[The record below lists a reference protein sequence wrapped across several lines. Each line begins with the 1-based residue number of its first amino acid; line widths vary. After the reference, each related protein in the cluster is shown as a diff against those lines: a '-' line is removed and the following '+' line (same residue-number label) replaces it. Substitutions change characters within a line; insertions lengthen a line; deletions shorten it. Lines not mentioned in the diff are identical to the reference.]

1 MLHRNYQRWLG
12 AALCISQMQV
22 LANVDE
28 QPSVLSEQPE
38 SVLENNIEQNIQ
50 QPVTS
55 KKVTLTRKQLEKLAD
70 KAASEYSLNPYLFR
84 ALITH
89 ESHWNV
95 AAVSPQ
101 NAIGLTQVQ
110 PATAKEICDLEAED
124 LFDAEKNLD
133 CGAQYFSGLIEEFNS
148 VELALC
154 AYNAGPNR
162 VKRHGKC
169 PADYSVT
176 REYVKTVT
184 ETWRSTLWQN
194 VWVLDKWGYHLED
207 MFDFS

>member
-1 MLHRNYQRWLG
+1 MLHRKYQRWLG
-12 AALCISQMQV
+12 AALCVWQMQAI
-22 LANVDE
+22 ANVDE
-28 QPSVLSEQPE
+28 QPTVLSEQPDHA
-38 SVLENNIEQNIQ
+38 VENDVEPIQ
-50 QPVTS
+50 QPAVPKKTRSTS
-55 KKVTLTRKQLEKLAD
+55 TKLEKLAD
-70 KAASEYSLNPYLFR
+70 KAAVKHGVNPYLFR

-89 ESHWNV
+89 ESHWNTR
-95 AAVSPQ
+95 AVSPQ
-101 NAIGLTQVQ
+101 NAIGLTQMQ
-110 PATAKEICDLEAED
+110 PATASEICGLDSQE
-124 LFDAEKNLD
+124 LFNAEKNLD
-133 CGAQYFSGLIEEFNS
+133 CGAQYFSELLEQFGT

-176 REYVKTVT
+176 QEYVKTVT
-184 ETWRSTLWQN
+184 ETWRESLWSN

>member
-1 MLHRNYQRWLG
+1 MH
-12 AALCISQMQV
+12 AIAS
-22 LANVDE
+22 VDE
-28 QPSVLSEQPE
+28 SHTVLSEQPDHPVE
-38 SVLENNIEQNIQ
+38 NGIQPIQPSVI
-50 QPVTS
+50 P
-55 KKVTLTRKQLEKLAD
+55 KKGSPTQKALEKLAD
-70 KAASEYSLNPYLFR
+70 KAAAKHDLNLYLFR

-89 ESHWNV
+89 ESNWN
-95 AAVSPQ
+95 AGAVSRQ
-101 NAIGLTQVQ
+101 NAIGLSQVQ
-110 PATAKEICDLEAED
+110 PATAADICGLDSEE

-133 CGAQYFSGLIEEFNS
+133 CGAQYFSELLEQFGT

-176 REYVKTVT
+176 QEYVRTVT
-184 ETWRSTLWQN
+184 ETWREDLWSN